1 MAGLKALWSSR
12 RRKRTLSREPELVFI
27 AGLSILWRKSPR
39 RTRSLALKVDKR
51 GQILAMT
58 PVATRLCEVERFIIS
73 RQAWIRRQLAQ
84 HQQLETQKQE
94 AKGQSLWVMGEQ
106 LTVDKLVGAR
116 NLIEPGPGLIKVITR
131 QPQDE
136 NQLDRRLTR
145 WLREQAGRVLPS
157 RLEKLSQKTG
167 LTGSGL
173 QIKSYTARWGSCR
186 HDGLI
191 QLNWKLIK
199 TPPEVIDYVII
210 HELCHLSHFNH
221 SPAFWEQVIRH
232 CPEYKTYR
240 KWLKENG
247 RLLISA

>member
-12 RRKRTLSREPELVFI
+12 QRKRTLSSEPKLVSI

-39 RTRSLALKVDKR
+39 RTRSLALKVDKQGR
-51 GQILAMT
+51 ILAMT

-73 RQAWIRRQLAQ
+73 RQAWIRRQIAQ

-94 AKGQSLWVMGEQ
+94 AKGQSLWFMGEQ
-106 LTVDKLVGAR
+106 LTVDKLIGAK
-116 NLIEPGPGLIKVITR
+116 NLIVPGPGLIRVNTR
-131 QPQDE
+131 QSLDD
-136 NQLDRRLTR
+136 NQLDRRLAKR
-145 WLREQAGRVLPS
+145 LREQAGRVLPP
-157 RLEKLSQKTG
+157 RLDKLSQQTG

-232 CPEYKTYR
+232 CPEYKTHR